1 MTKPILIGLTGYAG
15 TGKDTVRSLLEQ
27 DHDFDGIAF
36 ADPIRDMLG
45 VLLDSMEIPRD
56 WMIERDLKEQDIPSL
71 GVSYRKM
78 AQALG
83 TEWGRALNSDLWLD
97 IAAEKIRVCQQ
108 YGNPG
113 VVISDVRFVN
123 EAQWI
128 KAQGGLIWKIIRPD
142 VEPVREHVSEDLVAS
157 LPYDYVIDNRGT
169 VENLAMAVDSAL
181 NYCLKVRPNMLQFVA
196 QTTETQL

>member
-1 MTKPILIGLTGYAG
+1 MTRPLLIGLTGLAG
-15 TGKDTVRSLLEQ
+15 SGKDTVRSLLEQ

-45 VLLDSMEIPRD
+45 VLFDSMEIPRD

-83 TEWGRALNSDLWLD
+83 TEWGRALNSNLWLD

-128 KAQGGLIWKIIRPD
+128 KSKGGVIWKILRPGL
-142 VEPVREHVSEDLVAS
+142 EPVRAHISEQLAAK

-169 VENLAMAVDSAL
+169 IDELGHAVTSA
-181 NYCLKVRPNMLQFVA
+181 VLQFVG
-196 QTTETQL
+196 TPTETQQ

>member
-142 VEPVREHVSEDLVAS
+142 VEPVREHVSEGLIAS
-157 LPYDYVIDNRGT
+157 LPYDYVIDNCST

-181 NYCLKVRPNMLQFVA
+181 AYCLKVTPDMLQFVG
-196 QTTETQL
+196 TPTETQP

>member
-1 MTKPILIGLTGYAG
+1 MTKPLLIGLTGLAG
-15 TGKDTVRSLLEQ
+15 SGKDTVRSLLEQ

-83 TEWGRALNSDLWLD
+83 TEWGRALNSNLWLD

-128 KAQGGLIWKIIRPD
+128 KSKGGVIWRILRPG
-142 VEPVREHVSEDLVAS
+142 VEPVRAHISEQLAAE

-169 VENLAMAVDSAL
+169 IDELGHAVTSA
-181 NYCLKVRPNMLQFVA
+181 MLQFVGR
-196 QTTETQL
+196 TTETQA